1 MEHPM
6 LGFLNER
13 ERFIPVQVPTLVE
26 RILADKRL
34 SAEEQEQMAALAQMH
49 QARIHFEFLDL
60 GERVKALYDP
70 FNPDRDTLPLQPAD
84 RSGEQRLAGES
95 LTGPPPS
102 QEVAGSGGLPS
113 LLGPQPDQGAA
124 AGGGTP
130 SLLGQI
136 PVQEV
141 AGSAALPSMAGQ
153 PRPDRDNQFERLREG
168 IEFILNK
175 SNYTKLTPEQLA
187 ACMESKSRWGL
198 AVKIDPRQYREI
210 DVYYRGVRQERRTEC
225 TWRTWWRP
233 IEMPV
238 WVFSRV
244 AVLVRQTGP
253 PHGDRVLLKLFK
265 EIVIDDLKMTWPN
278 LRILMRPL
286 DRVMLVASALGGI
299 FAPLWKL
306 LVAVTLSPYVVATV
320 VFGCLSAM
328 VRAVWN
334 FLSCKDKYVK
344 TLTHNLY
351 YQNLANNL
359 GALAR
364 LVETAEAEEVKET
377 LLAYYLLYVERH
389 RDYTAEE
396 VDRRI
401 EQWLADEFHLARVD
415 FEIEDALGKLVDKGL
430 AVCRTAACRS
440 ETAPPDGQREA
451 VFPGKDSL
459 ADTPTSR
466 GPGSSAASFS
476 GSGPASATT
485 DHPFEGP
492 TSLLAQKS
500 RVDAGSGAA
509 DQPSGG
515 QTKKIW
521 KVYDLPSAL
530 SRLDQWWDARFAY
543 HVPSTDQA
551 PDRLAEAD

>member
-1 MEHPM
+1 
-6 LGFLNER
+6 
-13 ERFIPVQVPTLVE
+13 VP
-26 RILADKRL
+26 
-34 SAEEQEQMAALAQMH
+34 
-49 QARIHFEFLDL
+49 
-60 GERVKALYDP
+60 
-70 FNPDRDTLPLQPAD
+70 
-84 RSGEQRLAGES
+84 
-95 LTGPPPS
+95 
-102 QEVAGSGGLPS
+102 
-113 LLGPQPDQGAA
+113 PDQD
-124 AGGGTP
+124 
-130 SLLGQI
+130 
-136 PVQEV
+136 E
-141 AGSAALPSMAGQ
+141 
-153 PRPDRDNQFERLREG
+153 RFERLREG
-168 IEFILNK
+168 IEFFLTK

-225 TWRTWWRP
+225 SWRTAWRP
-233 IEMPV
+233 METPV

-278 LRILMRPL
+278 VRILMRPL
-286 DRVMLVASALGGI
+286 DRAMLAASALGGI

-306 LVAVTLSPYVVATV
+306 LVAVTLSPYLVATV

-359 GALAR
+359 AALAR
-364 LVETAEAEEVKET
+364 LIETAEAEEVKEA

-401 EQWLADEFHLARVD
+401 EQWLADEFHLPRVD
-415 FEIEDALGKLVDKGL
+415 FEIEDALGKLVEKGL
-430 AVCRTAACRS
+430 AVCRTVAHRKEHPAMADQKEPISPENSLGGPPAGRPPADPTS
-440 ETAPPDGQREA
+440 FLAQRPKPDG
-451 VFPGKDSL
+451 V
-459 ADTPTSR
+459 
-466 GPGSSAASFS
+466 AA
-476 GSGPASATT
+476 T
-485 DHPFEGP
+485 DYLSTGH
-492 TSLLAQKS
+492 
-500 RVDAGSGAA
+500 
-509 DQPSGG
+509 
-515 QTKKIW
+515 TKKIW

-530 SRLDQWWDARFAY
+530 RRLDRWWDERFPY
-543 HVPSTDQA
+543 HVPWADQA